1 MKTEELT
8 KFAARTGFFYQSS
21 EIYGGLA
28 GLYDYGHLGAQLKRN
43 IENAWRNYF
52 LNLQFNTWEIEPAEL
67 MPEKVFEASGHIR
80 NFNDPFTECMKCGT
94 RYKVDSL
101 IEKKGGM
108 PDYKSV
114 EHMTLQLRELGIKC
128 NVCGGELGEVRWF
141 NMMFEVKVG
150 VTGSDKAYLR
160 PETAQG
166 VYVNFLRQ
174 YRALREKLPLGLA
187 IVGKAFR
194 NEISPRQGLI
204 RLREFTQAELQI
216 FFDPDEV
223 TNAEYVGTPDAS
235 VRVLRA
241 RAADVVTVRKS
252 ELASDLPKLYLDY
265 LIAAYLFFVER
276 LGYPP
281 EKIRLRELGEDERA
295 FYNKLHWDIEVQLES
310 TGGYTEIGG
319 VHYRTDHDLSGHQSV
334 SGKELSVTK
343 DSKKFVPHVIEL
355 TFGVDRNVW
364 AIIETFYREDK
375 ERIWLALP
383 PSLAP
388 IKAAVFPLVSKD
400 GLPEI
405 ALRIYRELRE
415 KLKVE
420 YDESGSIG
428 RRYRRQ
434 DEVGTPFEI
443 TIDYQTKDDGTV
455 TVRFRD
461 TMKQI
466 RVNREELA
474 EWLLSQ
480 PTRPAPSVL

>member
-1 MKTEELT
+1 MKADDLT

-28 GLYDYGHLGAQLKRN
+28 GLYDYGHLGTQLKKN
-43 IENAWRNYF
+43 IENLWRSYF
-52 LNLQFNTWEIEPAEL
+52 LNLQLNTWEIEPSEL
-67 MPEKVFEASGHIR
+67 MPEKVFEASGHIN
-80 NFNDPFTECMKCGT
+80 NFNDPFTECTKCGT
-94 RYKVDSL
+94 RYKADSL
-101 IEKKGGM
+101 IERKGGT

-114 EHMTLQLRELGIKC
+114 ESMTRQLHELDIKC
-128 NVCGGELGEVRWF
+128 TVCGGELGGVRWF
-141 NMMFEVKVG
+141 NMMFEIRVG

-174 YRALREKLPLGLA
+174 HRVLREKLPMGLA

-216 FFDPDEV
+216 FFDPDEI
-223 TNAEYVGTPDAS
+223 TKTEYVGTPDVA

-241 RAADVVTVRKS
+241 NSTNVVTVRKS
-252 ELASDLPKLYLDY
+252 ELAPDLPRLYLDY
-265 LIAAYLFFVER
+265 LIATYLFFVNK

-281 EKIRLRELGEDERA
+281 EKIRLRELGEEERA
-295 FYNKLHWDIEVQLES
+295 FYNKLHWDVEVQLES
-310 TGGYTEIGG
+310 TGGYLEVGG
-319 VHYRTDHDLSGHQSV
+319 VHYRTDHDLMGHQSV
-334 SGKELSVTK
+334 SGKELSITK
-343 DSKKFVPHVIEL
+343 DTRKFVPHVIEL

-375 ERIWLALP
+375 ERTWLTFPTAL
-383 PSLAP
+383 SP
-388 IKAAVFPLVSKD
+388 IKVAVLPLVSKD

-405 ALRIYRELRE
+405 AFEIYEELKR

-420 YDESGSIG
+420 YDVSGSIG

-434 DEVGTPFEI
+434 DEVGTPFEV
-443 TIDYQTKDDGTV
+443 TIDYQTKEDRTV
-455 TVRFRD
+455 TIRFRD
-461 TMKQI
+461 TMGQV
-466 RVNREELA
+466 RVNREGLV
-474 EWLLSQ
+474 EWLLEHS
-480 PTRPAPSVL
+480 ADSSSL